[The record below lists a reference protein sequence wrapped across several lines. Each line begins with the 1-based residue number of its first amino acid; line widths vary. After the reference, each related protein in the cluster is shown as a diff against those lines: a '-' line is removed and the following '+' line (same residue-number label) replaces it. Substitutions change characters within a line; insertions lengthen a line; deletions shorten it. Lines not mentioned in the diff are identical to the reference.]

1 MNRAGRRLSWKVN
14 IGYRK
19 NLFAHRKI
27 GEVILENFRDRDESF
42 KKNRAVAL
50 KQKEEVLGNIEEF
63 IKSLKIS

>member
-1 MNRAGRRLSWKVN
+1 MAGRRLSWKVN

-19 NLFAHRKI
+19 NLFAPENWRSNI
-27 GEVILENFRDRDESF
+27 ENFRDRDEFF